1 MILQIGNRL
10 LAVQHHAK
18 KRYEG
23 GDVHQ
28 RYIHPEVLDREN
40 ATNALLGLQRGS
52 SVNDLRRAGSRS
64 QSVDRRILFV
74 TPPWHLKLGGR
85 ERQNSTSL

>member
-52 SVNDLRRAGSRS
+52 SVNDLRHEQEVGRRALIGEFF
-64 QSVDRRILFV
+64 L
-74 TPPWHLKLGGR
+74 
-85 ERQNSTSL
+85 